1 MTDYRSVEELWVLR
15 DGHQVATLRRIP
27 KGCRFQY
34 TDEFLRSS
42 EPAIAL
48 HLPKADE
55 GLLMEGIANV
65 PTYFAGLLP
74 EGIMFRAIQ
83 IQIGSA
89 ADDLFAILAATG
101 SDTVGDID
109 VQVPGVE
116 TKEPLLSISESR
128 EIVAG
133 LLKGEKLK
141 GEPQSAIA
149 GVQPKL
155 SLGQLVRSSRNSR
168 YLIKFDPP
176 EYPNLSV
183 NEHAIM
189 RLARR
194 CKIEAAETRLEKD
207 ALVVRRFDRIHDR
220 ISSQLNRIHVEDMLQ
235 VMDRFPN
242 SKYAIEYG
250 ELLTAMSDLGVP
262 KASLLS
268 AIRLYVYS
276 YIIGN
281 GDLHAKNV
289 SVIFRRNEGHW
300 RISPAYDLLSTLP
313 YGETRM
319 ALALENEALG
329 RFTISDFVEFG
340 RKFGL
345 EEKAITDMVNRTRA
359 ATIKYA
365 PGYLRDVVSPEVVET
380 ILDRAASLSN

>member
-1 MTDYRSVEELWVLR
+1 
-15 DGHQVATLRRIP
+15 
-27 KGCRFQY
+27 
-34 TDEFLRSS
+34 
-42 EPAIAL
+42 
-48 HLPKADE
+48 
-55 GLLMEGIANV
+55 
-65 PTYFAGLLP
+65 
-74 EGIMFRAIQ
+74 
-83 IQIGSA
+83 
-89 ADDLFAILAATG
+89 
-101 SDTVGDID
+101 
-109 VQVPGVE
+109 
-116 TKEPLLSISESR
+116 
-128 EIVAG
+128 
-133 LLKGEKLK
+133 
-141 GEPQSAIA
+141 
-149 GVQPKL
+149 
-155 SLGQLVRSSRNSR
+155 
-168 YLIKFDPP
+168 
-176 EYPNLSV
+176 
-183 NEHAIM
+183 
-189 RLARR
+189 
-194 CKIEAAETRLEKD
+194 
-207 ALVVRRFDRIHDR
+207 
-220 ISSQLNRIHVEDMLQ
+220 MLQ

-268 AIRLYVYS
+268 AIRLSVYS